1 MIFYIFKSNISKH
14 CSGLLVCFSRSWDGY
29 KDFCKLMTNHTDFFF
44 FFRKNE
50 DVYENLGA
58 KGKKDVKK
66 QKSEEKKSGSV
77 RKR

>member
-1 MIFYIFKSNISKH
+1 MFTFARNK
-14 CSGLLVCFSRSWDGY
+14 
-29 KDFCKLMTNHTDFFF
+29 
-44 FFRKNE
+44 E

>member
-1 MIFYIFKSNISKH
+1 MRLMVNVLVMVIYAVIFVLWMNIWQTN
-14 CSGLLVCFSRSWDGY
+14 CSFAFVRH
-29 KDFCKLMTNHTDFFF
+29 K
-44 FFRKNE
+44 E

-66 QKSEEKKSGSV
+66 QKSEDKKSGSV